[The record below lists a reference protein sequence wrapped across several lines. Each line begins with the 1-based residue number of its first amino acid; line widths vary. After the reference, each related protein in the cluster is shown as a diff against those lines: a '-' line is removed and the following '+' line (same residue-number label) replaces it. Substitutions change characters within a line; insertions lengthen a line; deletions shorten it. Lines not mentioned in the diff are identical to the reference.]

1 MDEPQ
6 HPEICKGETGWD
18 QARIEF
24 STKGTVMS
32 DGLKTISTD
41 HNACY

>member
-18 QARIEF
+18 QTRIEF

-32 DGLKTISTD
+32 EGVKTTLIDRIAS
-41 HNACY
+41 N